1 MDSIIEDAYRTG
13 SQELRNLATE
23 LQEFDLRNEI
33 RRQELFWNLAA
44 AADKIRHPPMA
55 FSPILTVVNVAP
67 DEDSQLHAVMVR
79 LAKRGNYDSLSADLV
94 IATLGPHDTQAIINY
109 LDSLAVGKIEHTTT
123 PDGKKLVQ
131 CVVCE
136 DRLPAKDVVLAYCGH
151 CYCGPCLRIMFNT
164 AISDESCYPPR
175 CCANTPIPIEHA
187 KRFLTPDIEDAFEE
201 KGVEFATVNRTYCSY
216 PKCSTFIPPAQYDD
230 DIAMCFWCGSE
241 TCVICKA
248 PAHVGD
254 CPADLELAALLDYAE
269 EMHWQRCFN
278 CLRIVQRQDG
288 CNYME

>member
-23 LQEFDLRNEI
+23 LQKFDLRNEI

-44 AADKIRHPPMA
+44 AADKIRHPPMD
-55 FSPILTVVNVAP
+55 FSPILTVVDVAP
-67 DEDSQLHAVMVR
+67 DEDSQLQAVMVR

-187 KRFLTPDIEDAFEE
+187 KRFLTPSIEGAFEE
-201 KGVEFATVNRTYCSY
+201 KGVEFATVNRTYCSN
-216 PKCSTFIPPAQYDD
+216 PGCSVFITPGEIEGDTAT
-230 DIAMCFWCGSE
+230 CSLCSEE
-241 TCVICKA
+241 TCVTCKA
-248 PAHVGD
+248 PAHRGD
-254 CPADLELAALLDYAE
+254 CPADLELASLLELAR
-269 EMHWQRCFN
+269 EMRWQRCYN
-278 CLRIVQRQDG
+278 YPSIVQKDDG
-288 CNYME
+288 CHHME